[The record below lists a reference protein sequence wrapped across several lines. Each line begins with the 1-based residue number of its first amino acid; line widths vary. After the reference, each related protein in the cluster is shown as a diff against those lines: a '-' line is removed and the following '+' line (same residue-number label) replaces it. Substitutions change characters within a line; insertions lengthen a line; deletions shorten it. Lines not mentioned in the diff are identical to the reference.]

1 MPMRLTLSNFAVS
14 VGSILVVTG
23 FWAYATGNATLNLAG
38 FFYGF
43 PVLLIG
49 IALKAVELKPVPLT
63 QPTTPEVL
71 ALREQQA
78 TSTQIQI
85 RKDISRN
92 RYGQYVHLEP
102 ALKALKLFPSNEER
116 PDLDGMREEIRD
128 GAYTLVLEFESAK
141 IPFSKW
147 QEKEERMTR
156 FFGPNI
162 AIGLTQPKA
171 DRVELALIAVPATS
185 TPAA

>member
-1 MPMRLTLSNFAVS
+1 MRLTLSNVAVS
-14 VGSILVVTG
+14 VGSVLVVVG
-23 FWAYATGNATLNLAG
+23 FWAYASGNATLNLAG

-63 QPTTPEVL
+63 QPTSPEVL
-71 ALREQQA
+71 ALREKQA
-78 TSTQIQI
+78 TPTQTQV

-102 ALKALKLFPSNEER
+102 ALKALKLFLSNEEH
-116 PDLDGMREEIRD
+116 PDLEGMREESRD
-128 GAYTLVLEFESAK
+128 GAYTLVLEFSSPA

-147 QEKEERMTR
+147 QEKEEKMTR

-162 AIGLTQPKA
+162 AVALAQPKA
-171 DRVELALIAVPATS
+171 DRVELALIAVPGDGAK
-185 TPAA
+185 

>member
-1 MPMRLTLSNFAVS
+1 MPMRLTLSNLAVS
-14 VGSILVVTG
+14 VGAVLVVVG
-23 FWAYATGNATLNLAG
+23 FWAYASGNATLNLAG

-49 IALKAVELKPVPLT
+49 IALKAVELKPVPLS
-63 QPTTPEVL
+63 QPTPPEVL
-71 ALREQQA
+71 ALRDKQA
-78 TSTQIQI
+78 TPTQIQV

-102 ALKALKLFPSNEER
+102 ALKALKLFLSNEEH
-116 PDLDGMREEIRD
+116 PELNGMREESRD
-128 GAYTLVLEFESAK
+128 GAYTLVLEFESPM

-147 QEKEERMTR
+147 QEKEDKMTR

-162 AIGLTQPKA
+162 AIDLTQPKA
-171 DRVELALIAVPATS
+171 DWVEVALIAVPAE
-185 TPAA
+185 AAAE

>member
-1 MPMRLTLSNFAVS
+1 MRLTLSNVAVS
-14 VGSILVVTG
+14 VGSVLVVVG
-23 FWAYATGNATLNLAG
+23 FWAYASGNATLNLAG

-63 QPTTPEVL
+63 QPTSPEVL
-71 ALREQQA
+71 ALREKQA
-78 TSTQIQI
+78 TPTQTQV

-102 ALKALKLFPSNEER
+102 ALKALKLFLSNEEH
-116 PDLDGMREEIRD
+116 PDLEGMREESRD
-128 GAYTLVLEFESAK
+128 GAYTLVLEFSSPA

-147 QEKEERMTR
+147 QEKEEKMTR

-162 AIGLTQPKA
+162 ASALAQPKA
-171 DRVELALIAVPATS
+171 DRVELALIAVPGDGAK
-185 TPAA
+185 